1 MRLLG
6 LVALFIL
13 VPIAELYLILK
24 VGDSIGIL
32 FTVLLLAADSVLGS
46 VLLRTQ
52 GRTVWRRFNEALASG
67 RMPHR
72 EVQDGVAVIFG
83 AAFLITPGFITDIFG
98 LALLLPPTRALLLSV
113 VRKRLAGRMAAR
125 VAQGPVPGSGPGPGR
140 GRGPGRGPGPGY
152 DVEGTA
158 SEQPST
164 PPPRLEQ

>member
-1 MRLLG
+1 
-6 LVALFIL
+6 
-13 VPIAELYLILK
+13 
-24 VGDSIGIL
+24 
-32 FTVLLLAADSVLGS
+32 
-46 VLLRTQ
+46 
-52 GRTVWRRFNEALASG
+52 
-67 RMPHR
+67 
-72 EVQDGVAVIFG
+72 VAVIFG

-140 GRGPGRGPGPGY
+140 GPGPGY

>member
-1 MRLLG
+1 MPLLG

-13 VPIAELYLILK
+13 LPIAELYLIFK
-24 VGDSIGIL
+24 VGDAIGIL
-32 FTVLLLAADSVLGS
+32 WTVGLLAADSVLGS

-52 GRTVWRRFNEALASG
+52 GRTVWRRFNEAMASG

-83 AAFLITPGFITDIFG
+83 GAFLITPGFLTDIFG
-98 LALLLPPTRALLLSV
+98 LALLLPPSRAVLLRV
-113 VRKRLAGRMAAR
+113 VRRRLATRMAER
-125 VAQGPVPGSGPGPGR
+125 VAQGGGR
-140 GRGPGRGPGPGY
+140 GGGRGY

-158 SEQPST
+158 SEQPPT

>member
-1 MRLLG
+1 MPLLA

-13 VPIAELYLILK
+13 LPIAELYLILK

-32 FTVLLLAADSVLGS
+32 WTVVLLAADSVLGS

-52 GRTVWRRFNEALASG
+52 GRTVWRRFNEAMASE

-83 AAFLITPGFITDIFG
+83 AAFLITPGFLTDAFG
-98 LALLLPPTRALLLSV
+98 LALLLPPSRALVLRL
-113 VRKRLAGRMAAR
+113 VRRRLAARMAGR
-125 VAQGPVPGSGPGPGR
+125 VAQGGTSARPR
-140 GRGPGRGPGPGY
+140 GRGF

-158 SEQPST
+158 SEQPPT
-164 PPPRLEQ
+164 PPPRLDQ

>member
-1 MRLLG
+1 MPLLG

-13 VPIAELYLILK
+13 LPIAELYLILK

-32 FTVLLLAADSVLGS
+32 WTVLLLAADSLLGS

-52 GRTVWRRFNEALASG
+52 GRTVWRRFNEAMAGG

-98 LALLLPPTRALLLSV
+98 LALLLPPTRALVLKV
-113 VRKRLAGRMAAR
+113 VRRRLASRMAAR
-125 VAQGPVPGSGPGPGR
+125 VAEGGGPGR
-140 GRGPGRGPGPGY
+140 GRAY

-158 SEQPST
+158 SEQPPT